1 MATSKPFEPE
11 LDAVDVIVKSSQYRQ
26 AALANYR
33 NLCAV
38 CGFGIPQI
46 LEVAHLN
53 HNRKDN
59 DLSNLAVLCP
69 NCHKMHDIGLIPT
82 DVVRQLRDAK
92 LEVDWSIRV
101 KDAGV
106 KAAAT
111 RRANAAMLA
120 KSEAARKAW
129 KTRQSNEVV

>member
-1 MATSKPFEPE
+1 MAASNLTDPGS
-11 LDAVDVIVKSSQYRQ
+11 DVANVVVSPSQYRQ
-26 AALANYR
+26 AALANYK

-59 DLSNLAVLCP
+59 ALSNLAVLCP

-92 LEVDWSIRV
+92 LEADWSIRV

-106 KAAAT
+106 KAAAK
-111 RRANAAMLA
+111 RRENAAKLA
-120 KSEAARKAW
+120 KSEAGKKAW
-129 KTRQSNEVV
+129 KTRQSMKAA